1 MSSAQLDFFARPPR
15 RPRAAS
21 NAEHLSRVSSRIG
34 PSVLEFCRPRVGQ
47 EFHMEEMVRHI
58 RARLGIAPDSPS
70 RILRALR
77 QAQMIDYTVVNR
89 RQSLYRVDR
98 VA

>member
-1 MSSAQLDFFARPPR
+1 
-15 RPRAAS
+15 
-21 NAEHLSRVSSRIG
+21 
-34 PSVLEFCRPRVGQ
+34 
-47 EFHMEEMVRHI
+47 MEEMVRHI

>member
-1 MSSAQLDFFARPPR
+1 MTEQFDFFARPPR
-15 RPRAAS
+15 RPRPAS
-21 NAEHLSRVSSRIG
+21 NAEHLQRVSSRIG
-34 PSVLEFCRPRVGQ
+34 ASVMEFCRPRVGQ
-47 EFHMEEMVRHI
+47 EFHMEQLVRHI

-77 QAQMIDYTVVNR
+77 QNKCLDYTVVNR

-98 VA
+98 V